1 MSHSI
6 FVTGSLGFIGRKII
20 EKLPKSEVVT
30 DSVDSKRI
38 DLQNLKEVLK
48 IDSADIVIHLG
59 GKIPKKELKWNDY
72 FDNNVSGTLNV
83 LEYCIKKKVKKLIY
97 VSSYI
102 YGNPKYCPIDENHP
116 VNPHNAYSESKYLG
130 ERLCKFYCDRTEL
143 NLTIL
148 RPFNIFGESMNEGFL
163 LTNLI
168 NAVKTNE
175 KITIANKNS
184 KRDFLYIDDFVDLIL
199 KIKDYD
205 CKFEIFN
212 VGTGVSFSFND
223 VIKKIE
229 YITSKKLNLDYLE
242 DDKTFMG
249 DIQADIS
256 KIKEKLN
263 WKPKIEFEEGLKKIL
278 KVC

>member
-1 MSHSI
+1 MDSI
-6 FVTGSLGFIGRKII
+6 FVTGSSGFIGRKII
-20 EKLPKSEVVT
+20 EKLPKSQVLT
-30 DSVDSKRI
+30 DSINSKRI
-38 DLQNLKEVLK
+38 DLRNIKQVLK
-48 IDSADIVIHLG
+48 IDSADVVIHLG
-59 GKIPKKELKWNDY
+59 AKTPKKELKWNDY

-83 LEYCIKKKVKKLIY
+83 LEYCIKKKIKKLIY
-97 VSSYI
+97 VSSYV
-102 YGNPKYCPIDENHP
+102 YGNPEYCPIDENHP
-116 VNPHNAYSESKYLG
+116 VNPHNAYTESKYLG

-148 RPFNIFGESMNEGFL
+148 RPFNIFGESMNKDFL

-175 KITIANKNS
+175 KITIVNKNS

-199 KIKDYD
+199 KIKDYN

-212 VGTGVSFSFND
+212 VGTGISFSFND
-223 VIKKIE
+223 IIKKIE

-242 DDKTFMG
+242 DDKTFIG
-249 DIQADIS
+249 NIQADIS

-263 WKPKIEFEEGLKKIL
+263 WKPKIEFEEGLKKML

>member
-1 MSHSI
+1 MDSI
-6 FVTGSLGFIGRKII
+6 FVTGSSGFIGRKII
-20 EKLPKSEVVT
+20 EKLPKSQVLT
-30 DSVDSKRI
+30 DSINSKRI
-38 DLQNLKEVLK
+38 DLRNIKEVLK

-59 GKIPKKELKWNDY
+59 AKTPKKELKWNDY
-72 FDNNVSGTLNV
+72 FDNNISGTLNV

-97 VSSYI
+97 VSSYV
-102 YGNPKYCPIDENHP
+102 YGNPEYCPIDENHP
-116 VNPHNAYSESKYLG
+116 VNPHSAYNESKYLA
-130 ERLCKFYCDRTEL
+130 ERLCKFYCDKTEL

-148 RPFNIFGESMNEGFL
+148 RPFNIFGESMNKGFL

-168 NAVKTNE
+168 NAVKTDK
-175 KITIANKNS
+175 KITIVNKNS

-199 KIKDYD
+199 KIKDYN

-212 VGTGVSFSFND
+212 VGTGISFSFYD

-229 YITSKKLNLDYLE
+229 HIKSKKLNLDYFE

-249 DIQADIS
+249 DIQADIT
-256 KIKEKLN
+256 KVKEKLN
-263 WKPKIEFEEGLKKIL
+263 WKPKIKFEEGLKKML

>member
-1 MSHSI
+1 MDSI
-6 FVTGSLGFIGRKII
+6 FVTGSSGFIGRKII
-20 EKLPKSEVVT
+20 EKLPKSEVLT
-30 DSVDSKRI
+30 DSDNSKRI
-38 DLQNLKEVLK
+38 DLQNIKEVLN

-59 GKIPKKELKWNDY
+59 GKTPKKELKWSDY
-72 FDNNVSGTLNV
+72 FSNNISGTLNV

-97 VSSYI
+97 VSSYV

-168 NAVKTNE
+168 NAVKTDK
-175 KITIANKNS
+175 KITIVNKNS

-199 KIKDYD
+199 KIKNYN

-212 VGTGVSFSFND
+212 VGTGITFSFND
-223 VIKKIE
+223 IIKKIE

-242 DDKTFMG
+242 DDKIFIG

-256 KIKEKLN
+256 KIQDKLN
-263 WKPKIEFEEGLKKIL
+263 WKPKIEFDEGLKKIL

>member
-1 MSHSI
+1 MDSI
-6 FVTGSLGFIGRKII
+6 FVTGSSGFIGRKII
-20 EKLPKSEVVT
+20 EKLPKSEVLT
-30 DSVDSKRI
+30 DSDNSKRI
-38 DLQNLKEVLK
+38 DLQNIKEVLN

-59 GKIPKKELKWNDY
+59 GKTPKKELKWSDY
-72 FDNNVSGTLNV
+72 FSNNISGTLNV

-97 VSSYI
+97 VSSYV

-148 RPFNIFGESMNEGFL
+148 RPFNIFGESMNKGFL

-168 NAVKTNE
+168 NAVNTDK
-175 KITIANKNS
+175 KITIVNKNS

-199 KIKDYD
+199 KIKNYN

-212 VGTGVSFSFND
+212 VGTGITFSFND
-223 VIKKIE
+223 IIKKIE

>member
-1 MSHSI
+1 MDSI

-20 EKLPKSEVVT
+20 EKLPKSGVLT
-30 DSVDSKRI
+30 DSDNSKRI
-38 DLQNLKEVLK
+38 DLRNIKEVLK
-48 IDSADIVIHLG
+48 IDSADVVIHLG
-59 GKIPKKELKWNDY
+59 GKIPKKELSWNDY

-83 LEYCIKKKVKKLIY
+83 LEYCIRKKVKKLIY
-97 VSSYI
+97 VSSYV
-102 YGNPKYCPIDENHP
+102 YGNPEYCPIDENHP
-116 VNPHNAYSESKYLG
+116 VNPHSAYNESKYLA

-168 NAVKTNE
+168 NAVKTGK
-175 KITIANKNS
+175 KITIVNKNS

-199 KIKDYD
+199 KIKDYN

-212 VGTGVSFSFND
+212 VGTGISFSFND
-223 VIKKIE
+223 IIKKIE
-229 YITSKKLNLDYLE
+229 YITSKKLNLNYLE
-242 DDKTFMG
+242 DDKTFIG
-249 DIQADIS
+249 NIQADIS

-263 WKPKIEFEEGLKKIL
+263 WKPKIEFEEGLKKML

>member
-1 MSHSI
+1 MDSI

-20 EKLPKSEVVT
+20 EKLPKSGVLT
-30 DSVDSKRI
+30 DSNNSKRI
-38 DLQNLKEVLK
+38 DLRNIKEVLK
-48 IDSADIVIHLG
+48 IDSADVVIHLG

-97 VSSYI
+97 VSSYV
-102 YGNPKYCPIDENHP
+102 YGNPEYCPIDENHP
-116 VNPHNAYSESKYLG
+116 VNPHSAYNESKYLA

-168 NAVKTNE
+168 NAVKTDK
-175 KITIANKNS
+175 KITIVNKNS

-199 KIKDYD
+199 KIKDYN

-249 DIQADIS
+249 NIQADIS

>member
-1 MSHSI
+1 MDSI
-6 FVTGSLGFIGRKII
+6 FVTGSSGFIGSKII
-20 EKLPKSEVVT
+20 EKLSKSKVLT
-30 DSVDSKRI
+30 DSDNSKRI
-38 DLQNLKEVLK
+38 DLQNIKEVLK

-59 GKIPKKELKWNDY
+59 GKTPKKELKWNDY
-72 FDNNVSGTLNV
+72 FNNNISGTLNV
-83 LEYCIKKKVKKLIY
+83 LEYCVKKKVKKLIY
-97 VSSYI
+97 VSSYV
-102 YGNPKYCPIDENHP
+102 YGNPEYCPIDENHP
-116 VNPHNAYSESKYLG
+116 VNPHSAYNESKYLA

-168 NAVKTNE
+168 NAVKTGK
-175 KITIANKNS
+175 KITIVNKNS

-199 KIKDYD
+199 KIKDYN

-212 VGTGVSFSFND
+212 VGTGISFSFND
-223 VIKKIE
+223 IIKKIE
-229 YITSKKLNLDYLE
+229 YITSKKLNLNYLE
-242 DDKTFMG
+242 DDKTFIG
-249 DIQADIS
+249 NIQADIS

-263 WKPKIEFEEGLKKIL
+263 WKPKIEFEEGLKKML

>member
-1 MSHSI
+1 MDSI

-20 EKLPKSEVVT
+20 EKLPKSGVLT
-30 DSVDSKRI
+30 DSNNSKRI
-38 DLQNLKEVLK
+38 DLRNIKEVLK
-48 IDSADIVIHLG
+48 IDSADVVIHLG

-97 VSSYI
+97 VSSYV
-102 YGNPKYCPIDENHP
+102 YGNPEYCPIDENHP
-116 VNPHNAYSESKYLG
+116 VNPHSAYNESKYLA

-168 NAVKTNE
+168 NAVKTGK
-175 KITIANKNS
+175 KITIVNKNS

-199 KIKDYD
+199 KIKDYN

-212 VGTGVSFSFND
+212 VGTGISFSFND

-229 YITSKKLNLDYLE
+229 YITSKKLNLGYLE
-242 DDKTFMG
+242 DDKTFIG
-249 DIQADIS
+249 NIQADIS
-256 KIKEKLN
+256 KIKGKLN

>member
-1 MSHSI
+1 MDSI
-6 FVTGSLGFIGRKII
+6 FVTGSSGFIGRKII
-20 EKLPKSEVVT
+20 EKLPKSEVLT
-30 DSVDSKRI
+30 DSDNSKRI
-38 DLQNLKEVLK
+38 DLQNIKEVLN

-59 GKIPKKELKWNDY
+59 GKTPKKELKWSDY
-72 FDNNVSGTLNV
+72 FSNNISGTLNV

-97 VSSYI
+97 VSSYV

-168 NAVKTNE
+168 NAVNTDK
-175 KITIANKNS
+175 KITIVNKNS

-199 KIKDYD
+199 KIKNYN

>member
-1 MSHSI
+1 MDSI
-6 FVTGSLGFIGRKII
+6 FVTGSSGFIGRKII
-20 EKLPKSEVVT
+20 EKLPKSEVLT
-30 DSVDSKRI
+30 DSDNSKRI
-38 DLQNLKEVLK
+38 DLQNIKEVLN

-59 GKIPKKELKWNDY
+59 GKTPKKELKWSDY
-72 FDNNVSGTLNV
+72 FSNNISGTLNV

-97 VSSYI
+97 VSSYV

-168 NAVKTNE
+168 NAVKTDK
-175 KITIANKNS
+175 KITIVNKNS

-199 KIKDYD
+199 KIKDYN

-229 YITSKKLNLDYLE
+229 YITSKKLNLDYLD

-249 DIQADIS
+249 NIQADIS

>member
-1 MSHSI
+1 MDSI
-6 FVTGSLGFIGRKII
+6 FVTGSSGFIGRKII
-20 EKLPKSEVVT
+20 EKLPKSEVLT
-30 DSVDSKRI
+30 DSDNSKRI
-38 DLQNLKEVLK
+38 DLQNIKEVLN

-59 GKIPKKELKWNDY
+59 GKTPKKELKWSDY
-72 FDNNVSGTLNV
+72 FSNNVYGTLNV

-97 VSSYI
+97 VSSYV

-168 NAVKTNE
+168 NAVKTDK
-175 KITIANKNS
+175 KITIVNKNS

-199 KIKDYD
+199 KIKNYN

-212 VGTGVSFSFND
+212 VGTGITFSFND
-223 VIKKIE
+223 IIKKIE

>member
-1 MSHSI
+1 MDSI
-6 FVTGSLGFIGRKII
+6 FVTGSSGFIGRKII
-20 EKLPKSEVVT
+20 EKLPKSEVLT
-30 DSVDSKRI
+30 DSNNSKRI
-38 DLQNLKEVLK
+38 DLQNIKEVLN

-59 GKIPKKELKWNDY
+59 GKTPKKELKWSDY
-72 FDNNVSGTLNV
+72 FSNNVYGTLNV

-97 VSSYI
+97 VSSYV

-168 NAVKTNE
+168 NAVKTDK
-175 KITIANKNS
+175 KITIVNKNS

-199 KIKDYD
+199 KIKNYN

-212 VGTGVSFSFND
+212 VGTGITFSFND
-223 VIKKIE
+223 IIKKIE